1 MEAER
6 AIRTRRSIRVFKDE
20 SINSEDID
28 AILEAGRWAP
38 SGLNNQP
45 WKLVI
50 IKDREKARE
59 ISSYTHYQMIVE
71 SAPFL
76 IAVFLDNDISYDR
89 DKDIMAIGA
98 FIQNVLL
105 AVHAR
110 GLGAVWLGEIL
121 NQRDNVREALRVPET
136 KELMAVIA
144 VGRPGEQPEEKPRTP
159 LNDLILHRF

>member
-6 AIRTRRSIRVFKDE
+6 AIRTRRSIRVFQDE
-20 SINSEDID
+20 SVGKEDIEG
-28 AILEAGRWAP
+28 ILEAGRWAP

-50 IKDREKARE
+50 VEDKEKTGE
-59 ISSYTHYQMIVE
+59 ISAYTHYRSIVE
-71 SAPFL
+71 NAPLL
-76 IAVFLDNDISYDR
+76 IAVFLDIDTSYNR

-105 AVHAR
+105 AIHAR

-121 NQRDNVREALRVPET
+121 NKKDMVREALQVPKEY
-136 KELMAVIA
+136 ELMAVIA
-144 VGRPGEQPEEKPRTP
+144 VGRPGEEPEEKPRKP
-159 LNDLILHRF
+159 LTDLILHHF

>member
-20 SINSEDID
+20 KIGKEDIEG
-28 AILEAGRWAP
+28 ILEAGRWAP

-50 IKDREKARE
+50 VEDRDKARE
-59 ISSYTHYQMIVE
+59 ISSYTHYKNIVE
-71 SAPFL
+71 NAPLL
-76 IAVFLDNDISYDR
+76 IAVFLDMDISYDR

-105 AVHAR
+105 AIHAR

-121 NQRDNVREALRVPET
+121 NRKDEVREALQVQET

-144 VGRPGEQPEEKPRTP
+144 VGQPGEEPEEKPRKS
-159 LNDLILHRF
+159 LDDLILHHF